1 MKAVRTAW
9 ILFLIALALAV
20 AACSSRPGPQGPQ
33 GAIGPQGPPGPTGPA
48 GEQGIAGA
56 AGQDGVS
63 FTPPEYVGSETCAK
77 CHSGVFE
84 QFSRSGH
91 AWALTPVVDGQAPR
105 IPSGE
110 VRTPPQDM
118 TWDDVAYVVGGFQW
132 KALFV
137 DRDGFLVTGEA
148 AQYNL
153 DNNLLEAGGEFAA
166 YHAGEELP
174 FDCGACHATGY
185 NSRGMPATETAMV
198 GTFTQPGVQCEACH
212 GPGSLHVNN
221 PFAFRPIVSRDAQ
234 TCRNCHMSGE
244 IETADGFIQHT
255 DHEYGDLFP
264 GKHAILDCVD
274 CHDPH
279 AGAVVPRQEARQS
292 ELRATCANCHFRQAR
307 EDKVHRQ
314 IRVACDTCHMP
325 QLIQNALG
333 APDSFMADL
342 KTHQVTINAKQ
353 MEQFAADGSILP
365 QLGLNTTCRQCHNGE
380 LGIGPNL
387 PDAVLLNAADGYH
400 EPAAPAVGG
409 SASVAP

>member
-9 ILFLIALALAV
+9 MLFLAILVLAV

-33 GAIGPQGPPGPTGPA
+33 GAVGSQGLPGPTGPA
-48 GEQGIAGA
+48 GPQGLAGV

-63 FTPPEYVGSETCAK
+63 FTPPEFVGSEACAK
-77 CHSGVFE
+77 CHGDIFE
-84 QFSRSGH
+84 RYSRSGH

-105 IPSGE
+105 IPSDE

-118 TWDDVAYVVGGFQW
+118 TWDELSYVVGGYQW

-137 DRDGFLVTGEA
+137 NQDGFLVTGEA

-153 DNNLLEAGGEFAA
+153 DNNLLEAGREFVS
-166 YHAGEELP
+166 YHPGEELP

-185 NSRGMPATETAMV
+185 NPRGVQTTQTAMV
-198 GTFTQPGVQCEACH
+198 GTFAQPGVQCEACH

-221 PFAFRPIVSRDAQ
+221 PFAFSPDISRDAQ
-234 TCRNCHMSGE
+234 KCRSCHTSGE

-255 DHEYGDLFP
+255 NHEYGDLFP

-279 AGAVVPRQEARQS
+279 AGAAAPREENRQTA
-292 ELRATCANCHFRQAR
+292 LRASCANCHFRQAQ

-325 QLIQNALG
+325 RLIQNAVG
-333 APDSFMADL
+333 VPDSFMADL
-342 KTHQVTINAKQ
+342 KTHQVTINAGR
-353 MEQFAADGSILP
+353 MEQFAEDGSILP
-365 QLGLNTTCRQCHNGE
+365 QLGLNTTCRQCHNSD
-380 LGIGPNL
+380 LGIGPAL
-387 PDAVLLNAADGYH
+387 PDAVLLRAADGYH
-400 EPAAPAVGG
+400 EPATLPVGESAPA
-409 SASVAP
+409 AP